1 MTLLETT
8 YKTLSG
14 RKKIIEVPQKKVTQ
28 WVIYKD
34 NTPKFFVDFFDIEIE
49 SNAIMNSLVL
59 CSKKPLEEVL
69 KLINKKNNV
78 NLSLPKI
85 SSLVFKKKIKSEVI
99 ELHLE
104 PIPEEW
110 LSYSL

>member
-1 MTLLETT
+1 MIEIIIAVVGVIIGGGISFFLLNS
-8 YKTLSG
+8 KNSG
-14 RKKIIEVPQKKVTQ
+14 KAKLIIEDANKQAEQIKKEKLLQ
-28 WVIYKD
+28 AKE
-34 NTPKFFVDFFDIEIE
+34 KFIE
-49 SNAIMNSLVL
+49 
-59 CSKKPLEEVL
+59 L
-69 KLINKKNNV
+69 KSEHDKVINKKNNV